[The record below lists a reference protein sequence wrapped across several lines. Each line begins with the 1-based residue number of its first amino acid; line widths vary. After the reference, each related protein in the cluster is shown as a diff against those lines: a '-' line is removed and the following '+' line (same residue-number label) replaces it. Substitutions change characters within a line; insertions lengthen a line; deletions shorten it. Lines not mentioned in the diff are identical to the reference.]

1 MNQKIVNVDKLTV
14 PNILIDEYKDHY
26 FFSFWVAQGAEYPSF
41 NNIVREQIFKGSN
54 SLLIQPVG
62 LESAMSPMNGSQV
75 VDADQI
81 NSTTRWKRNIDVNK
95 MDFSIGKVLKM
106 SFANK
111 FSTLKNYLRT
121 VTTATISV
129 FFNDESFWNSETE
142 SINTNRLNYLF
153 YAPEL
158 NSYDILYISN
168 IQINLIDGN
177 YHSHIISFQ
186 SLADKLAESGRSIEQ
201 KIQFSAPGDAVF
213 LPEIRPIQKNAQG
226 QENSSIHYIKT
237 GEWQEVPNT
246 KKVYLNKEL
255 MNNPGVD
262 NVQIHFKGSV
272 GLISIRML
280 GRIKDQSNPL
290 IVNRINPILIHE
302 LIEPELT
309 KTLFKSK
316 QIGTQLAIT
325 NPTSAS
331 NICWFK
337 DWREELL
344 MKFDPQLVRHNIGT
358 LLIANS
364 NNQLAAS
371 ESTLSWANKT
381 ISNVVVSG
389 YKNMAKNPFS
399 NILTDKNLAMQNLPD
414 TATKTLTVAQ
424 MLNWQA
430 FSQSLNEFLEFGLIQ
445 FFNSKSMSKE
455 IGRGVLGPVG
465 AAIGLVFG
473 KAVGAVAG
481 GFIGNQLSQFF
492 NFAPDSWFIDINKWN
507 PYINQFNLIINKE
520 AAALLEGVFEA
531 QDFKQSNLKNNN
543 YLLPV
548 QIFSEENRLGIL
560 NPLLISTC
568 IRFSLSNV
576 FNDLKTTSD
585 LISGNKK
592 INDVVDVVMSKASSS
607 FALDLVE
614 IKALGGVEVEIRAF
628 KGNEEVYRL
637 IQKTQAQFADN
648 LKEIT
653 TRIELSNLNAAN
665 MELNNN
671 YSNSVLR
678 RENEGNWPVPQGV
691 VNDWRKTAKTVT
703 YNECQDYF
711 LRFSV
716 NKSMT
721 NLTIP
726 NNKKQH
732 QHQLVSDSPQ
742 KSAPFWGFGDSG
754 FLVLKSETYKVIG
767 QATASLNESQYT
779 IKKQLKKR
787 CAEWY
792 SASAGG
798 HTGLTS
804 GLTSRKCKRWET
816 PTQTIRVNGQ
826 KKGNIIYV
834 LLNQPSEYRIGTYKS
849 NINLTVYWYFN
860 LMVKYRR
867 IIVDSSLN
875 WQSETTE
882 SKYINLYVNSSN
894 YVSNANSKQSTLHL
908 NVNSA
913 KLTKYNLDLDLD
925 LNVRLSF
932 SSIKKSVN

>member
-1 MNQKIVNVDKLTV
+1 MNQKVVNVDKLTV

-26 FFSFWVAQGAEYPSF
+26 FFSFWVAQGADYPSF
-41 NNIVREQIFKGSN
+41 NNIIREQIFKGTN
-54 SLLIQPVG
+54 SILIQPVG

-81 NSTTRWKRNIDVNK
+81 NATTRWKRNIDINK

-111 FSTLKNYLRT
+111 FSTLKTYLRT
-121 VTTATISV
+121 VTSATISV

-142 SINTNRLNYLF
+142 SIDTNRLNYLF
-153 YAPEL
+153 YSPEL
-158 NSYDILYISN
+158 NQYDVLYISN
-168 IQINLIDGN
+168 IQINLIDGQ

-213 LPEIRPIQKNAQG
+213 MPEIRPIQKNQKG
-226 QENSSIHYIKT
+226 EENSSIHYINT

-280 GRIKDQSNPL
+280 GRVKDANNPL

-337 DWREELL
+337 DWRQEQLF
-344 MKFDPQLVRHNIGT
+344 KFDPQLIRKNVGT
-358 LLIANS
+358 LLINNS
-364 NNQLAAS
+364 NNQIAAS

-381 ISNVVVSG
+381 INKVVVSG
-389 YKNMAKNPFS
+389 FKNMAKNPFS
-399 NILTDKNLAMQNLPD
+399 NILTDKNLAMQNLNNI
-414 TATKTLTVAQ
+414 ATKSMTVAQ

-445 FFNSKSMSKE
+445 YFNSKLMSRE

-465 AAIGLVFG
+465 AIVGFAFG
-473 KAVGAVAG
+473 KTVGAAAG
-481 GFIGNQLSQFF
+481 GFLGNQLGQFF
-492 NFAPDSWFIDINKWN
+492 NWAPDSWFIDINKWN

-520 AAALLEGVFEA
+520 AAELLKGVFEA
-531 QDFKQSNLKNNN
+531 QDFKQSNLTNNN

-585 LISGNKK
+585 LVAGAKK
-592 INDVVDVVMSKASSS
+592 INDVDDVVMTKASSS

-637 IQKTQAQFADN
+637 VQNTQAQFAEN

-653 TRIELSNLNAAN
+653 TRIELSNLNASN

-691 VNDWRKTAKTVT
+691 VNDWRKSAKVVT
-703 YNECQDYF
+703 YNDCQDFF

-716 NKSMT
+716 NKNMS

-726 NNKKQH
+726 NNRKTH
-732 QHQLVSDSPQ
+732 QHQLISDSPQ
-742 KSAPFWGFGDSG
+742 AAAPWWGFGAQG
-754 FLVLKSETYKVIG
+754 FLRLKSENYRVNG
-767 QATASLNESQYT
+767 QATATLRESEYI

-792 SASAGG
+792 PASDG
-798 HTGLTS
+798 GLTGVSS
-804 GLTSRKCKRWET
+804 GLTSRKCKRYEE
-816 PTQTIRVNGQ
+816 PVQTIRVNGQ
-826 KKGNIIYV
+826 RKGNIIYV
-834 LLNQPSEYRIGTYKS
+834 LLNNPSEYRLISYRS
-849 NINLTVYWYFN
+849 DVNLSVNWYFN
-860 LMVKYRR
+860 LKVKYRA
-867 IIVDSSLN
+867 ISVDSNLN
-875 WQSETTE
+875 WKGETTE
-882 SKYINLYVNSSN
+882 SQYINLYINSSN
-894 YVSNANSKQSTLHL
+894 YISNSNSKQSTLHL

-913 KLTKYNLDLDLD
+913 KLTKYDMNMNMDI
-925 LNVRLSF
+925 NVRLSF